1 MFGNRIEDE
10 FANNV
15 SGADAAVRDG
25 GAWKLLWVIALGLA
39 AFVAWAATYK
49 IEETARAVGRVIPS
63 QQVQIVQSLEGGIVR
78 AVNVAEGDIV
88 DAGDVLMQIDDTR
101 FDAER
106 GELLERES
114 AIEAEV
120 ARLEA
125 EAQFASEIAYPPG
138 LRVRNPLATAAELQ
152 VFLSRR
158 DQLSQEMKVLA
169 SQLEQ
174 RRSELNEVRAQRT
187 RTRTIMEPLSAEIAL
202 TQDMFDRGLV
212 PQIELLRLQSRMAEL
227 TGDIAVSE
235 ATEVRMLGA
244 IAEAENQIEAARSA
258 YVLTARQR
266 LAQLQVELAVV
277 QEALRSAND
286 RVTRAQ
292 LRAPVRGTV
301 NAINAKTI
309 GAVVQPGAALIEIV
323 PVDDSL
329 LIEADLGPRDIAFVS
344 TGETASVKISAYDY
358 LVYGALEGEVIRI
371 GADTIATSEGVEFF
385 RVVVRTD
392 KSYLG
397 TEDDPLPITPG
408 MIASVDIQTG
418 EKTVLSYLA
427 KPILRARS
435 EALRER

>member
-15 SGADAAVRDG
+15 SGANAAVRDG

-158 DQLSQEMKVLA
+158 NQLSPEMKVLA

>member
-15 SGADAAVRDG
+15 SAAEAAVKDG
-25 GAWKLLWVIALGLA
+25 GSWKLLWVIALGLA

-63 QQVQIVQSLEGGIVR
+63 QQVQTVQSLEGGIVR

-101 FDAER
+101 FDSER

-114 AIEAEV
+114 AIEAEI

-125 EAQFASEIAYPPG
+125 EARFASEITYPQG
-138 LRVRNPLATAAELQ
+138 LRMRNPLATAAELQ

-158 DQLSQEMKVLA
+158 DQLSQEMKVLS

-187 RTRTIMEPLSAEIAL
+187 RTRTILEPLSAEIAL
-202 TQDMFDRGLV
+202 TQEMFDRGLV

-235 ATEVRMLGA
+235 ATELRMLGA
-244 IAEAENQIEAARSA
+244 IAEAENQIEAARSS

-301 NAINAKTI
+301 NTINAKTI
-309 GAVVQPGAALIEIV
+309 GAVVQPGAPLIEIV

-358 LVYGALEGEVIRI
+358 LIYGALEGEVIRI
-371 GADTIATSEGVEFF
+371 GADTIASSEGVEFF

-397 TEDDPLPITPG
+397 TQEDPLPITPG

-427 KPILRARS
+427 KPILRAQS

>member
-15 SGADAAVRDG
+15 SAAEAAVRDG
-25 GAWKLLWVIALGLA
+25 GSWKLLWVIAIGLA

-101 FDAER
+101 FDLER
-106 GELLERES
+106 GELLEREA
-114 AIEAEV
+114 AIEAEI

-125 EAQFASEIAYPPG
+125 EARFAPEITYPPG

-158 DQLSQEMKVLA
+158 DQLAQEMKVLS

-174 RRSELNEVRAQRT
+174 RKSELNEVRAQRT
-187 RTRTIMEPLSAEIAL
+187 RTRTIIEPLSAEIAL
-202 TQDMFDRGLV
+202 TQEMFDRGLV

-235 ATEVRMLGA
+235 ATELRMLGA
-244 IAEAENQIEAARSA
+244 ISEAENQIEAARSS
-258 YVLTARQR
+258 YVSTARQR

-301 NAINAKTI
+301 NTINAKTI
-309 GAVVQPGAALIEIV
+309 GAVVQPGAPLIEIV

-344 TGETASVKISAYDY
+344 TGEMASVKISAYDY
-358 LVYGALEGEVIRI
+358 LIYGALEGEVIRI
-371 GADTIATSEGVEFF
+371 GADTIASSEGVEFF
-385 RVVVRTD
+385 RVIVRTE

-427 KPILRARS
+427 KPILRAQS

>member
-15 SGADAAVRDG
+15 SAAEAAVRDG
-25 GAWKLLWVIALGLA
+25 GSWKLLWIIAIGLA

-78 AVNVAEGDIV
+78 AVRVAEGDIV

-101 FDAER
+101 FDSER
-106 GELLERES
+106 GELLEREA

-125 EAQFASEIAYPPG
+125 EARFASEITYPPG

-158 DQLSQEMKVLA
+158 DQLSQEMKVLS

-174 RRSELNEVRAQRT
+174 RKSELNEVRAQRT

-202 TQDMFDRGLV
+202 TQEMFDRGLV

-235 ATEVRMLGA
+235 ATELRMLGA
-244 IAEAENQIEAARSA
+244 IDEAANQIEAVRSS

-301 NAINAKTI
+301 NTINAKTI
-309 GAVVQPGAALIEIV
+309 GAVVQPGASLIEIV
-323 PVDDSL
+323 PLDDSL
-329 LIEADLGPRDIAFVS
+329 LIQADLGPRDIAFVS

-371 GADTIATSEGVEFF
+371 GADTIATSDGVKFF

-397 TEDDPLPITPG
+397 TPEDPLPITPG

-427 KPILRARS
+427 KPILRAKS

>member
-15 SGADAAVRDG
+15 SAAEAAVRDG
-25 GAWKLLWVIALGLA
+25 GSWKLLWVIAIGLA

-101 FDAER
+101 FDSER
-106 GELLERES
+106 GELLEREA
-114 AIEAEV
+114 AIEAEI

-125 EAQFASEIAYPPG
+125 EARFAPEITYPPG

-158 DQLSQEMKVLA
+158 DQLAQEMKVLS

-174 RRSELNEVRAQRT
+174 RKSELNEVRAQRT
-187 RTRTIMEPLSAEIAL
+187 RTRTIIEPLSAEIAL
-202 TQDMFDRGLV
+202 TQEMFDRGLV

-235 ATEVRMLGA
+235 ATELRMLGA
-244 IAEAENQIEAARSA
+244 ISEAENQIEAARSS
-258 YVLTARQR
+258 YVSTARQR

-301 NAINAKTI
+301 NTINAKTI
-309 GAVVQPGAALIEIV
+309 GAVVQPGAPLIEIV

-344 TGETASVKISAYDY
+344 TGEMASVKISAYDY
-358 LVYGALEGEVIRI
+358 LIYGALEGEVIRI
-371 GADTIATSEGVEFF
+371 GADTIASSEGVEFF
-385 RVVVRTD
+385 RVIVRTE

-427 KPILRARS
+427 KPILRAQS